1 MLVLG
6 VIAEQVEK
14 ATLEQAP
21 PIIQVAGP
29 VAPENTITPIF
40 LLACPD
46 AAN

>member
-14 ATLEQAP
+14 ATLEHTP
-21 PIIQVAGP
+21 PVMQVAGP
-29 VAPENTITPIF
+29 VIPENTITPIF

>member
-14 ATLEQAP
+14 ATLEHTP
-21 PIIQVAGP
+21 PIMQAADP
-29 VAPENTITPIF
+29 VAPENTITPI
-40 LLACPD
+40 LLLSCSD